1 MYSNIMSAQNDA
13 AATTAGQSITQQYS
27 DNYSEIYNDTI
38 DKLNELVDLAISI
51 NAIKNAPEPVDAAIS
66 NNETNINDEPAR
78 VAQNINIRKSHYEN
92 QAIQYLYN
100 WNKLL
105 HYIYYFF
112 AISLVISLF
121 LSPNSFSIFAQVV
134 VAIAVLLYPYY
145 SVNIVKHA
153 MKFYRD
159 IRSLLPINVY
169 TNYSDQHNYFSP
181 NSVIP

>member
-1 MYSNIMSAQNDA
+1 MYSNIMSAQNDN
-13 AATTAGQSITQQYS
+13 AATIAGEAITQQYNDNFS
-27 DNYSEIYNDTI
+27 DIYNDTI
-38 DKLNELVDLAISI
+38 EKLIEFIAVTNSI
-51 NAIKNAPEPVDAAIS
+51 NNIQNTPQNADGSSGGVDNENDDPSRIS
-66 NNETNINDEPAR
+66 
-78 VAQNINIRKSHYEN
+78 QNINFRKTHYEN

-105 HYIYYFF
+105 HYIYYFL
-112 AISLVISLF
+112 AIALVISLF

-181 NSVIP
+181 ASTIP